1 MAALTLQLSTGDELF
16 VVRFSL
22 GAQSSGCFSLE
33 LVAICDSATLDLGAI
48 AGAAASFHMNG
59 GTLQS
64 DASSTDYEGG
74 KASWSGVCN
83 HVEQLEAEPSGVST
97 YLLRIVPNLWLLT
110 QRRNYRVFQHL
121 TIPEIV
127 NELLDE
133 WEVRHVWKLTGR
145 FAKLEYCVQYAESD
159 YDVLCRLLEEAG
171 ITFFF
176 RYEGESVL
184 VLCDEPQDQSPRSA
198 PPIGWRED
206 ENGVTGI
213 AEFVANLRLSY
224 EVRPGSVT
232 FRDYDMRRPGFGL
245 FGRARSGEKEED
257 PFEQYF
263 YAPGAFLIDTAGGS
277 DTPFADDQS
286 VARHDQTTGERRAK
300 QFLEALRFDQAQVNY
315 ITNVAA
321 LQPGE
326 VFAIEGHPHSSLD
339 ASKTLVVTEFA
350 AEGTSEGNWV
360 MRGAAVFA
368 EHPMRPKANTPKP
381 SVSGVESATVVGP
394 AGDEIYTDEFGRV
407 RVQFPWDRKGKNN
420 ERSSCWLRVSQG
432 WAGTGF
438 GSMLIPR
445 VGEEVLVSFLG
456 GDPDQPI
463 IVGRVFN
470 ATQPVPYELPQH
482 KTRSTWKSQ
491 SSPGGGGF
499 NEILFEDLA
508 GRELVYIQAEKN
520 LRQLVKN
527 DETVTIGSDRQKL
540 VKGNETETTRGN
552 RTEATL
558 SNRVELTMGNR
569 LTAIQGDESKLVCGN
584 EFEQTNGEH
593 RLFVGRDVHSTI
605 EGVQRVKIAKD
616 SHLRV
621 MGDHFE
627 QVDDQISLTAKS
639 HHIHVGEDFAL
650 ETGEDVHIKAAAKIV
665 IEADDIT
672 LKAPG
677 GFIRIGATG
686 IIISGARVRI
696 NSGGS
701 PGKVKAATPIKPEEP
716 KAVDLKQPELPVMD
730 DVGQTLLGQ

>member
-1 MAALTLQLSTGDELF
+1 MAALTLQLSTGDDLF
-16 VVRFSL
+16 VVRFGLEARASE
-22 GAQSSGCFSLE
+22 CFQLE
-33 LVAICDSATLDLGAI
+33 LVATSDSAALDLGAI
-48 AGAAASFHMNG
+48 AGAGARFLLNG
-59 GTLQS
+59 GTLQPDVS
-64 DASSTDYEGG
+64 EQDHGG
-74 KASWSGVCN
+74 GQAAWSGVCN
-83 HVEQLEAEPSGVST
+83 HAEQLETGPNGVST
-97 YLLRIVPNLWLLT
+97 YLLRIVPDLWRLT
-110 QRRNYRVFQHL
+110 QRRNYRVFQHR

-133 WEVRHVWKLTGR
+133 WEIRHVWELTGK
-145 FAKLEYCVQYAESD
+145 FPKLEYRVQYSESD
-159 YDVLCRLLEEAG
+159 YGLFCRLLEEAG

-176 RYEGESVL
+176 RYDGESVL
-184 VLCDEPQDQSPRSA
+184 VLCDEPQDQPVRSA
-198 PPIGWRED
+198 PAIGLRED
-206 ENGVTGI
+206 ETGVTGM
-213 AEFVANLRLSY
+213 AEFVADVRLRH

-232 FRDYDMRRPGFGL
+232 LRDYDLRRPGFAL
-245 FGRARSGEKEED
+245 FGKARSGAKEED

-263 YAPGAFLIDTAGGS
+263 YAPGGFLIDASGGG
-277 DTPFADDQS
+277 DTPAADDQS
-286 VARHDQTTGERRAK
+286 VARHDHPNGDKIARRT
-300 QFLEALRFDQAQVNY
+300 LEALRFDQDQVTY
-315 ITNVAA
+315 VTNVAA
-321 LQPGE
+321 LQPG
-326 VFAIEGHPHSSLD
+326 VVYSIDGHPHPSLGV
-339 ASKTLVVTEFA
+339 SKLLVVTEFTA
-350 AEGTSEGNWV
+350 DGTSEGNWV
-360 MRGAAVFA
+360 MRGSAVFA
-368 EHPMRPKANTPKP
+368 EHPMRPKANTTKP
-381 SVSGVESATVVGP
+381 TAGGIECATVVGP
-394 AGDEIYTDEFGRV
+394 AEDEIYTDEYGRV
-407 RVQFPWDRKGKNN
+407 RVQFPWDRRGTSDQ
-420 ERSSCWLRVSQG
+420 RSSCWLRVSQG

-445 VGEEVLVSFLG
+445 IGEEVLVSFLG

-508 GRELVYIQAEKN
+508 GRELVYIQAEKD

-569 LTAIQGDESKLVCGN
+569 LTTIQGNESKLVCGN

-593 RLFVGRDVHSTI
+593 RVFIGRDAHSTI

-621 MGDHFE
+621 KGDHFE
-627 QVDDQISLTAKS
+627 QVDDQISLTARS
-639 HHIHVGEDFAL
+639 HHIQVGEDFAL
-650 ETGEDVHIKAAAKIV
+650 ETGEDVHIKAARKIV

-701 PGKVKAATPIKPEEP
+701 PGKVKAASPNKPEEP
-716 KAVDLKQPELPVMD
+716 KPVDIKQPELPVMD
-730 DVGQTLLGQ
+730 DVSQTLLGQ

>member
-1 MAALTLQLSTGDELF
+1 MAALVLQIDAADALT
-16 VVRFSL
+16 VVRFDVR
-22 GAQSSGCFSLE
+22 ARSSSCFVLE
-33 LVAICDSATLDLGAI
+33 LTAVSHSAELDLRAIVGAP
-48 AGAAASFHMNG
+48 AVFHING
-59 GTLQS
+59 GTLRG
-64 DASSTDYEGG
+64 ASSDDHEGG
-74 KASWSGVCN
+74 LASWSGICN
-83 HVEQLEAEPSGVST
+83 HIEQLETEPNGVST
-97 YLLRIVPNLWLLT
+97 YSLRVVPNLWVLT

-121 TIPEIV
+121 TIPEV
-127 NELLDE
+127 VTSLLEE
-133 WEVRHVWKLTGR
+133 WGIKHVWELTGKHP
-145 FAKLEYCVQYAESD
+145 KLEYRVQYSESD
-159 YDVLCRLLEEAG
+159 FDFMSRLLEEAG
-171 ITFFF
+171 ITYLF
-176 RYEGESVL
+176 RFEGESIL
-184 VLCDEPQDQSPRSA
+184 VLCDEPQDRAARSA
-198 PPIGWRED
+198 PPVPWRED
-206 ENGVTGI
+206 EHGVTGI
-213 AEFVANLRLSY
+213 AEFVANVRLSH
-224 EVRPGSVT
+224 EVRPGAVSL
-232 FRDYDMRRPGFGL
+232 RDYDLRRPAFGL
-245 FGRARSGEKEED
+245 FAGARSGQKEED

-263 YAPGAFLIDTAGGS
+263 YEPGGFLIDKTGAG
-277 DTPFADDQS
+277 DTPAADDQS
-286 VARHDQTTGERRAK
+286 VARHDQATGDKRA
-300 QFLEALRFDQAQVNY
+300 QRALDALRFDQAQVSY
-315 ITNVAA
+315 VTNVAA
-321 LQPGE
+321 LQPGV
-326 VFAIEGHPHSSLD
+326 VFSVAGHPHSRLD
-339 ASKTLVVTEFA
+339 ASNLLIVTEFE
-350 AEGTSEGNWV
+350 AEGTSEGNWG
-360 MRGAAVFA
+360 MRGVAVFA
-368 EHPMRPKANTPKP
+368 DRPMRPKALTAKP
-381 SVSGVESATVVGP
+381 VVSGVDSATVVGP

-499 NEILFEDLA
+499 NEIMFEDMT
-508 GRELVYIQAEKN
+508 GRELVYIQAERN

-527 DETVTIGSDRQKL
+527 DESVTIGSDRQKL

-569 LTAIQGDESKLVCGN
+569 LTTIQGDESKLVCGN

-593 RLFVGRDVHSTI
+593 RMFIGRDAHSTI

-650 ETGEDVHIKAAAKIV
+650 ETGEDVHLKAASKIV

-701 PGKVKAATPIKPEEP
+701 PGKVKAATPQKPEEP
-716 KAVDLKQPELPVMD
+716 KPVDLKQPELPVMD
-730 DVGQTLLGQ
+730 DVSQTLLGQ

>member
-1 MAALTLQLSTGDELF
+1 MATLTLQLGTGDALSVIRFGVQVRSSSCF
-16 VVRFSL
+16 V
-22 GAQSSGCFSLE
+22 LE
-33 LVAICDSATLDLGAI
+33 LTVVSASPALDLGAL
-48 AGAAASFHMNG
+48 AGTAATFHVNG
-59 GTLQS
+59 GTLGNS
-64 DASSTDYEGG
+64 GDWDGAR
-74 KASWSGVCN
+74 ASWSGICN
-83 HVEQLEAEPSGVST
+83 HAEQLEAEANGVST

-121 TIPEIV
+121 TIPEMV
-127 NELLDE
+127 TELLKE
-133 WEVRHVWKLTGR
+133 WGINHAWELTGKH
-145 FAKLEYCVQYAESD
+145 AKLEYRVQYAESD
-159 YDVLCRLLEEAG
+159 YDLMSRLLEEAG
-171 ITFFF
+171 ITYFF
-176 RYEGESVL
+176 RFEGETTL
-184 VLCDEPQDQSPRSA
+184 VLCDEPQDQAPRGA
-198 PPIGWRED
+198 PPVAWRED
-206 ENGVTGI
+206 ENGVTGVGEFI
-213 AEFVANLRLSY
+213 ANVRLSH

-232 FRDYDMRRPGFGL
+232 LRDYDLRRPAFGL
-245 FGRARSGEKEED
+245 AGSARSGEKEED

-263 YAPGAFLIDTAGGS
+263 YAPGGFLIDTTGGG
-277 DTPFADDQS
+277 DTPAADDQS
-286 VARHDQTTGERRAK
+286 IARHDQPTGDKRAK
-300 QFLEALRFDQAQVNY
+300 RALEALRYDQAQVTY
-315 ITNVAA
+315 VTNVAA
-321 LQPGE
+321 LQPG
-326 VFAIEGHPHSSLD
+326 VLFAIEGHPHSRLD
-339 ASKTLVVTEFA
+339 SSNLLVVTEFK

-368 EHPMRPKANTPKP
+368 EHPTRPKALTAKP
-381 SVSGVESATVVGP
+381 AASGVESATVVGP
-394 AGDEIYTDEFGRV
+394 EGEEIYTDEFGRV

-445 VGEEVLVSFLG
+445 IGEEVLVSFLG

-569 LTAIQGDESKLVCGN
+569 LTTIQGDESKLVCGN

-593 RLFVGRDVHSTI
+593 RVFIGRDAHSTI

-650 ETGEDVHIKAAAKIV
+650 ETGEDVHLKAASKIV

-701 PGKVKAATPIKPEEP
+701 PGKVKAATPQKPEDP
-716 KAVDLKQPELPVMD
+716 KPVDLKQPELPVMD
-730 DVGQTLLGQ
+730 DVSQTLLGQ

>member
-1 MAALTLQLSTGDELF
+1 MATLTLQLSTGDELF
-16 VVRFSL
+16 VVRFEL
-22 GAQSSGCFSLE
+22 NAQVSGCFGLE
-33 LVAICDSATLDLGAI
+33 LVATSDSATLELGAVV
-48 AGAAASFHMNG
+48 GAAARFHLNG
-59 GTLQS
+59 GTLQPS
-64 DASSTDYEGG
+64 ASSEDYEGG
-74 KASWSGVCN
+74 RASWSGVCN
-83 HVEQLEAEPSGVST
+83 HAEQLEAEPNGVST
-97 YLLRIVPNLWLLT
+97 YLLRIVPTLWLLT

-121 TIPEIV
+121 TVPEIV
-127 NELLDE
+127 KELLDE
-133 WEVRHVWKLTGR
+133 WEVRHEWKLTGR
-145 FAKLEYCVQYAESD
+145 FPKLEYRVQYAESD
-159 YDVLCRLLEEAG
+159 YDLLCRLLEEAG

-184 VLCDEPQDQSPRSA
+184 VLCDEPQDQAPRSA
-198 PPIGWRED
+198 PPVSWRED
-206 ENGVTGI
+206 ENGITGI
-213 AEFVANLRLSY
+213 AEFVANVRLSH

-232 FRDYDMRRPGFGL
+232 FRDYDMRKPAFGL
-245 FGRARSGEKEED
+245 FGSARSGDKEED

-263 YAPGAFLIDTAGGS
+263 YAPGAFLIDTAGSGE
-277 DTPFADDQS
+277 TPVADDQS
-286 VARHDQTTGERRAK
+286 VARHDQPTGDRRARRV
-300 QFLEALRFDQAQVNY
+300 LDSLRFDQARVNY
-315 ITNVAA
+315 VTNVAA
-321 LQPGE
+321 LQPGV
-326 VFAIEGHPHSSLD
+326 VFAIEGHPNSSLD
-339 ASKTLVVTEFA
+339 ASKLLVVTTFT
-350 AEGTSEGNWV
+350 AEGTSEGNWA
-360 MRGAAVFA
+360 MRGVAVFA
-368 EHPMRPKANTPKP
+368 EHPMRPKANTPKS
-381 SVSGVESATVVGP
+381 SVSGVESATVVG
-394 AGDEIYTDEFGRV
+394 AADDEIYTDEFGRV

-445 VGEEVLVSFLG
+445 VGEEVLVSFLS

-470 ATQPVPYELPQH
+470 ATQPVPYELPLH

-499 NEILFEDLA
+499 NEILFEDMA

-558 SNRVELTMGNR
+558 SNRIELTMGNR
-569 LTAIQGDESKLVCGN
+569 VTTIQGDESKLVCGN
-584 EFEQTNGEH
+584 ELSQTDGEH
-593 RLFVGRDVHSTI
+593 RVFIGRDAHSTI
-605 EGVQRVKIAKD
+605 EGVQRVKVVKD

-650 ETGEDVHIKAAAKIV
+650 ETGEDVHIKAASKVV

-677 GFIRIGATG
+677 GFIRIGSTG

-701 PGKVKAATPIKPEEP
+701 PGKVKAAAPNKPEEP
-716 KAVDLKQPELPVMD
+716 KSVELKQPELPVMD
-730 DVGQTLLGQ
+730 DVSQTLLGQ